1 MATKLFIGSLAFSTT
16 QDALKAAFEAFGE
29 VEDAVIINDRETGR
43 SRGFGFVTFTNDDD
57 ATKAI
62 DGMNDKEL
70 DGRTITV
77 SVAREREDRPRPQ
90 GRDGGSFRKSW

>member
-57 ATKAI
+57 AQKAI

-70 DGRTITV
+70 DGRTISV

-90 GRDGGSFRKSW
+90 RDGGSFRKSSW

>member
-1 MATKLFIGSLAFSTT
+1 MATKLFIGSLSFSTT
-16 QDALKAAFEAFGE
+16 NDGLKAAFEAFGE

-43 SRGFGFVTFTNDDD
+43 SRGFGFVTFVNDDD
-57 ATKAI
+57 AQKAI

-70 DGRTITV
+70 DGRTISV

-90 GRDGGSFRKSW
+90 RDGGSFRNKSW